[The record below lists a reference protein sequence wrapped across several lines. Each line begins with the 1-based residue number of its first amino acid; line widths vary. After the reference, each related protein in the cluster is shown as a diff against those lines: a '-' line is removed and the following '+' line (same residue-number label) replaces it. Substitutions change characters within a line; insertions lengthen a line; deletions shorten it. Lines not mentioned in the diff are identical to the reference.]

1 MTGYRLA
8 RKSELQRRARELE
21 YFNQW
26 RGSESKHIART
37 EDMKKYKKFIKNHP
51 KFAEYSYQ
59 DWKNMVENL
68 GSMSEE
74 LESYG
79 YVSENII
86 QLDKE
91 IKERKNKKQL
101 MDVVDTVKSQA
112 KGQGWSQEQLVDAI
126 RKELFG

>member
-1 MTGYRLA
+1 M
-8 RKSELQRRARELE
+8 
-21 YFNQW
+21 
-26 RGSESKHIART
+26 
-37 EDMKKYKKFIKNHP
+37 KNHP
-51 KFAEYSYQ
+51 KFAGYSYQ

-68 GSMSEE
+68 GSMAEE

-101 MDVVDTVKSQA
+101 MDVVDNVKSQA
-112 KGQGWSQEQLVDAI
+112 KGQGWTQEQLVDAL
-126 RKELFG
+126 RGELFG